1 MDSSFTRSLYR
12 TLRQIWEHHKG
23 KGNRDWL
30 QKMGELVGEGEW
42 INKIVL
48 SASLGPV
55 WSIKWVDVDRVS
67 PFSPCSSPCCFFSF
81 CLSLSHPYGR
91 FQFLPSPCPT
101 THYWNALSPTHK
113 PTVACTSIPRPLSH
127 VFIYGSITANHPPEQ
142 MSSSTSFPLPCAQMS
157 FK

>member
-12 TLRQIWEHHKG
+12 TLRQIWGHRKG

-81 CLSLSHPYGR
+81 CLSLPSIWQIPILTLPLPYYT
-91 FQFLPSPCPT
+91 LLKC
-101 THYWNALSPTHK
+101 
-113 PTVACTSIPRPLSH
+113 PLSH
-127 VFIYGSITANHPPEQ
+127 TQTHGCLHKHPTSLEPCLIYGSITANHPPEQ